1 MRSVSTLATTLGA
14 VALGLVTAAPALA
27 PTAPSA
33 PTASPPAVR
42 MQVRHGLS
50 IAVPTGWR
58 VTYRHFTPC
67 SDPAERFSLTSGGQV
82 VLMVQERATPA
93 PSELAARPRHFAVRG
108 RPLPLEC
115 CSIAGRS
122 GWVLRFG
129 DHGRAFY
136 AYLYS
141 GHASPATALRA
152 LDSFRAVPANPL

>member
-1 MRSVSTLATTLGA
+1 
-14 VALGLVTAAPALA
+14 
-27 PTAPSA
+27 
-33 PTASPPAVR
+33 

-93 PSELAARPRHFAVRG
+93 PSELAPRPRHFAVRG

-136 AYLYS
+136 AYLYP